1 MKRFKD
7 YDDAVSYILQ
17 IPRFSAKN
25 DMDATKAFLN
35 IIGEAKADTVIHVA
49 GTNGKGS
56 TCAFLNSVYIEQ
68 NKITGMFTSPHLLD
82 IRERIRIND
91 EMISREDFLSC
102 ANYVMEKLDEMK
114 DIKADYHPSFFEFVF
129 FMAERYF
136 SLKNTQV
143 IIYETGLGGRL
154 DATNS
159 LSKKDICVIT
169 QIGMDHMEYLGD
181 TPELI
186 AREKA
191 GIIKKG
197 VPLVCWKS
205 DSECDQVFINRAKE
219 LGSDICFVG
228 KDNISQVSFNKK
240 NIDFSYKYGYD
251 KDVMFMVQS
260 YAHYQVYNAAT
271 ALKTLQVLQG
281 DDCVYLDS
289 VKSGIKK
296 MTWRGRMEQI
306 GPNVFVDGSHNEDGI
321 AAFIDTVKADEC
333 TGKRYLVF
341 SAVNDKRV
349 SKISRMLI
357 TCGLFDMISLCEL
370 EGSRAS
376 ALDELKKIF
385 KDTIDD
391 TKNCIGLRA
400 YKSVQEAYEEEK
412 GKLKSDDRLYICG
425 SLYLVSKILALS
437 DKG

>member
-1 MKRFKD
+1 MRRFKD

-25 DMDATKAFLN
+25 DMDATKAFLK
-35 IIGEAKADTVIHVA
+35 IIGEPVAETVIHVA

-56 TCAFLNSVYIEQ
+56 TCAFLNSVYINQ
-68 NKITGMFTSPHLLD
+68 NKTTGMFTSPHLLD

-91 EMISREDFLSC
+91 EMISRADFLNC
-102 ANYVMEKLDEMK
+102 AEYVMQKLDEMK

-129 FMAERYF
+129 FMAAKYF
-136 SLKNTQV
+136 SLKKAQV

-159 LSKKDICVIT
+159 LSKKDVCVIT

-186 AREKA
+186 AGEKA

-197 VPLVCWKS
+197 VPVVCFKGNN
-205 DSECDQVFINRAKE
+205 ECDRIIENRAKE
-219 LGSDICFVG
+219 LGSDIYFVG

-251 KDVMFMVQS
+251 KYVMFMVQS
-260 YAHYQVYNAAT
+260 YAHYQVYNAAI
-271 ALKTLQVLQG
+271 AIKTLQVLQG
-281 DDCVYLDS
+281 DDCVEHDS
-289 VKSGIKK
+289 VKRGIAK

-306 GPNVFVDGSHNEDGI
+306 GPNVFVDGGHNEDGI
-321 AAFIDTVKADEC
+321 AAFVDSVRDDEC
-333 TGKRYLVF
+333 TGKRYLIF

-349 SKISRMLI
+349 SQISRMLVLS
-357 TCGLFDMISLCEL
+357 GLFDSISLCEL
-370 EGSRAS
+370 TGKRAS
-376 ALDELKKIF
+376 ALDELTKIF

-391 TKNCIGLRA
+391 TQRCIELRA
-400 YKSVQEAYEEEK
+400 YGHVREAYEEEK
-412 GKLKSDDRLYICG
+412 VKLSENDRLYICG
-425 SLYLVSKILALS
+425 SLYLVSEILALS

>member
-25 DMDATKAFLN
+25 DMDDTKAFLR
-35 IIGEAKADTVIHVA
+35 IIGEAKAETVIHVA

-56 TCAFLNSVYIEQ
+56 TCAFLNSIYIEQ
-68 NKITGMFTSPHLLD
+68 KKITGMFTSPHLLD

-91 EMISREDFLSC
+91 EMISKDDFLAC
-102 ANYVMEKLDEMK
+102 ADYVMEKLDKMK
-114 DIKADYHPSFFEFVF
+114 DIRADYHPSFFEFVF

-136 SLKNTQV
+136 SLKKAQV

-159 LSKKDICVIT
+159 LSKKDVCVIT

-181 TPELI
+181 THALI

-197 VPLVCWKS
+197 VPVVCWKS
-205 DSECDQVFINRAKE
+205 DSECDQVIENRAKE

-251 KDVMFMVQS
+251 KDVMFRVQS
-260 YAHYQVYNAAT
+260 YAHYQVYNAAI
-271 ALKTLQVLQG
+271 ALKTLQVLQS
-281 DDCVYLDS
+281 DDCVYLDY
-289 VKSGIKK
+289 VRSGIEK

-306 GPNVFVDGSHNEDGI
+306 GPNVFVDGGHNEDGI
-321 AAFIDTVKADEC
+321 AAFIDSVKADEC
-333 TGKRYLVF
+333 TGKRYLIF

-349 SKISRMLI
+349 SKISRMI
-357 TCGLFDMISLCEL
+357 VTCGLFDLISLCEL
-370 EGSRAS
+370 KGNRAS
-376 ALDELKKIF
+376 ALNELEKIF
-385 KDTIDD
+385 KDVIDD
-391 TKNCIGLRA
+391 TESCIGLRA
-400 YKSVQEAYEEEK
+400 YKSVREAYEEEK
-412 GKLKSDDRLYICG
+412 TKLKSNDRLYICG
-425 SLYLVSKILALS
+425 SLYLVSEILALS